1 MPTACLRNDYVDNRC
16 DDRAYYEED
25 TEFDTLCASLA
36 GVPDSFTGPSPL
48 RAVTE
53 PLDHRRGVRHLL
65 EGFCEAR
72 KQSMPLLPAWVHD
85 KIGRKAQWAS
95 AGVEEVFLV
104 PTLLSSGLAWDG
116 TRLEV
121 PYLVED
127 AEGHWV
133 PNLEQ
138 GAPVQT
144 VEAPDVDAQGLVIQK
159 RIRRLDG
166 SEADLENLVQ
176 GDRLIVD
183 LVVAP
188 REERLIPAIV
198 EDLLPP
204 GFEIEAVVR
213 PEDAGNT
220 GVYSWLDNI
229 RTPRVA
235 EARDDRFVAALDL
248 RNRRAERIAYVV
260 RAVTPGSYTLPGAVV
275 EDMYRPD
282 TFARSATGRIVI
294 APRG

>member
-1 MPTACLRNDYVDNRC
+1 MIDTAAEAD
-16 DDRAYYEED
+16 
-25 TEFDTLCASLA
+25 
-36 GVPDSFTGPSPL
+36 GPL
-48 RAVTE
+48 RYRLEAGDIGE
-53 PLDHRRGVRHLL
+53 GVEFRMS
-65 EGFCEAR
+65 GDA
-72 KQSMPLLPAWVHD
+72 PAWVTQIAH
-85 KIGRKAQWAS
+85 G
-95 AGVEEVFLV
+95 
-104 PTLLSSGLAWDG
+104 
-116 TRLEV
+116 
-121 PYLVED
+121 
-127 AEGHWV
+127 
-133 PNLEQ
+133 
-138 GAPVQT
+138 QT